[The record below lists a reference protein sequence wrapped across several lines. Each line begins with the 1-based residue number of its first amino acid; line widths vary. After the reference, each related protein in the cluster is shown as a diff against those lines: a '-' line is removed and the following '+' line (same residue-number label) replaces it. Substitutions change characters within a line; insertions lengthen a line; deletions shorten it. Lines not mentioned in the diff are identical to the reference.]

1 MKLIVLT
8 PENCEAVVAPLLQLH
23 DTTTERL
30 DKEMTIVQARI
41 VRGCRVDLSCTWG
54 LIGKRWSELYP
65 WEDWGSILGKA
76 LCYQAAILLGEDPH
90 NDPWN

>member
-41 VRGCRVDLSCTWG
+41 VRGWRVDLGCTWG
-54 LIGKRWSELYP
+54 LIGERWSELYP
-65 WEDWGSILGKA
+65 WEGGQILGRA
-76 LCYQAAILLGEDPH
+76 LCHRGAILLNENPED
-90 NDPWN
+90 WN